1 MKDEIPLARRQEEG
15 LISLRSH
22 GVVVLPSVGCGP
34 KRSGR
39 GGALSA
45 AGRGLGARLRAGG
58 WLRRLLW
65 WVVTAVGRLRAA
77 GGLRRMT

>member
-58 WLRRLLW
+58 GLRRLCGGW
-65 WVVTAVGRLRAA
+65 WPLSAVCGPLA
-77 GGLRRMT
+77 GSGG